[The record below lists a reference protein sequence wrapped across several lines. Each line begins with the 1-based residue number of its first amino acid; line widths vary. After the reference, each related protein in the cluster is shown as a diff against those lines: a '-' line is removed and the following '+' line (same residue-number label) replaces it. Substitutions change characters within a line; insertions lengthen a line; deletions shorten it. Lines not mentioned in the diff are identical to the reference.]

1 MYTFVIAGAG
11 SAGCAIAARLSEL
24 DGARILLLEAGPRD
38 TDPYIHVPAGFYRMT
53 GGPLTWGYKTTPQ
66 HRANGR
72 AIAYPQARV
81 LGGGSSINAM
91 VYTRGNPG
99 DFDAWANE
107 AGCAGWS
114 YRDVL
119 PYFRKAE
126 DNLRLGAPFHGQ
138 GGPLGVCDLVYPHF
152 LTRAFVEAAQQF
164 GIPYNPDFNSD
175 VQAGCGIYQ
184 VTQRGGRRSST
195 AVSYLR
201 DARGRSN
208 LTVETGCM
216 VTRIVIEGGRAKGVE
231 YLPKGAKT
239 PVVARAESEVIIA
252 SGAIGSPKLLML
264 SGIGPAAD
272 LKALG
277 VRVTHDLPGVGQNLQ
292 DHVDPYIICE
302 LSGKYSYD
310 HYARPWNMAAAAL
323 QYALFR
329 RGPATSNLAEGGA
342 FWFADESQNQPDI
355 QFHFMVGAGLE
366 EGVPPVPSG
375 SGCTLNSCHARPR
388 SRGDVRL
395 TSADP
400 FANPLVNPN
409 FWAEPYD
416 FEMSKRGVKMARE
429 IMRQS
434 AFAKYIKRE
443 HLPGATKTS
452 EADLED
458 HCRRFCKTDYHPVG
472 TCKMGTDAMAVVDPS
487 LRVCGVDALRV
498 ADSSIMPLLISSNT
512 NAATIMIGE
521 KAADLIKGNR
531 RGEALGARNGDAAAV
546 APVS

>member
-1 MYTFVIAGAG
+1 MYDFIIAGAG
-11 SAGCAIAARLSEL
+11 SAGCAIAARLSEMP
-24 DGARILLLEAGPRD
+24 DARILLLEAGPRD
-38 TDPYIHVPAGFYRMT
+38 TSPYIHVPAGFYRMT
-53 GGPLTWGYKTTPQ
+53 SGPLTWGYKTTPQ
-66 HRANGR
+66 RRANGR
-72 AIAYPQARV
+72 SIAYPQGRV

-99 DFDAWANE
+99 DYDAWANE
-107 AGCAGWS
+107 AGCPGWS
-114 YRDVL
+114 YREVL

-126 DNLRLGAPFHGQ
+126 DNQRLGPPFHGR
-138 GGPLGVCDLVYPHF
+138 GGPLGVSDLVDPHF
-152 LTRAFVEAAQQF
+152 LTRSFVEAAHQF
-164 GIPYNPDFNSD
+164 GIPYNPDFNRD

-184 VTQRGGRRSST
+184 VTQRNGRRSSA
-195 AVSYLR
+195 AVAYLR
-201 DARGRSN
+201 EAEGRPN
-208 LTVETGCM
+208 LAIETGCTA
-216 VTRIVIEGGRAKGVE
+216 TRIMIEAGRATGIE
-231 YLPKGAKT
+231 YVPRGSKNVK
-239 PVVARAESEVIIA
+239 VARAGSEVIIA

-272 LKALG
+272 LKGLG
-277 VRVTHDLPGVGQNLQ
+277 IPVVQDLPGVGQNLQ

-342 FWFADESQNQPDI
+342 FWFADENQKQPDI

-395 TSADP
+395 KSADP
-400 FANPLVNPN
+400 FTSPLVDPN

-416 FEMSKRGVKMARE
+416 FEMSKRGLKMARE
-429 IMRQS
+429 IMRQP
-434 AFAKYIKRE
+434 ALARYVKRE
-443 HLPGATKTS
+443 HLPGDGKTS
-452 EADLED
+452 EADLEE

-472 TCKMGTDAMAVVDPS
+472 TCKMGTDEMAVVDPKPEG
-487 LRVCGVDALRV
+487 L
-498 ADSSIMPLLISSNT
+498 
-512 NAATIMIGE
+512 
-521 KAADLIKGNR
+521 R
-531 RGEALGARNGDAAAV
+531 RGWSAGSGQFHHASAHQFQHERRHHHDWRESG
-546 APVS
+546 